1 MLQFRYTSSLSVL
14 LSSFN
19 VCICADNIP
28 LCIHA
33 KLPCDSR
40 LTLDPRVFAFFG
52 HVVEETSERLQFVK
66 NEWLLDENVLSLR
79 KITNNLVMLT
89 SINSVRS

>member
-28 LCIHA
+28 LSIHA
-33 KLPCDSR
+33 KLPYDSR
-40 LTLDPRVFAFFG
+40 LTPDPRVFAFFG